1 MRHLFVRVG
10 YRNWHHTTE
19 NFRMH
24 KEEPDCHKDY
34 VDQICPFEQ
43 FVMLMKALVKN

>member
-24 KEEPDCHKDY
+24 KEPDCHKDY

-43 FVMLMKALVKN
+43 LVMLMKALVKN